1 MKFMGWDWAALNACP
16 ERVYRRIL
24 VKMTEAV
31 PAAENGRL

>member
-24 VKMTEAV
+24 ERMAEAAT
-31 PAAENGRL
+31 PSDDGRL